1 MRRSKHT
8 IQKIFSRFMGNY
20 PSSIRQADERIYIDR
35 QMDRWTDGRK
45 YQKTKSRET
54 NHSIKVGQEAI
65 TKWNHNKSK
74 SQ

>member
-45 YQKTKSRET
+45 YQKQNREKQT
-54 NHSIKVGQEAI
+54 TQ
-65 TKWNHNKSK
+65 SK
-74 SQ
+74 LGKKL